1 MRKGII
7 ILMVVLMAQWANA
20 QTGLKKVYD
29 EDINPMEQIDQ
40 ALVKAKA
47 EGKFVICQVGGN
59 WCPWCL
65 RFADF
70 ITNDTTISRVID
82 ENFEYIHVNY
92 NPRKS
97 GGEVQQLQ
105 AAALMA
111 RLDNCGRFGYPVF
124 VVLDEEG
131 KVIHIQDSSFL
142 EEGQGYNQ
150 EKVLRFFKNWT
161 PKVVRK

>member
-1 MRKGII
+1 MLSDMRKGII

-65 RFADF
+65 RVPAF
-70 ITNDTTISRVID
+70 
-82 ENFEYIHVNY
+82 
-92 NPRKS
+92 
-97 GGEVQQLQ
+97 
-105 AAALMA
+105 
-111 RLDNCGRFGYPVF
+111 CRFHH
-124 VVLDEEG
+124 E
-131 KVIHIQDSSFL
+131 
-142 EEGQGYNQ
+142 
-150 EKVLRFFKNWT
+150 
-161 PKVVRK
+161 